1 MGWKLWVISKLDDC
15 WTEIIVD
22 KIQQHDNEALNCDR
36 YKLKQKWFL
45 SHRQKHSQYCWR
57 LCLNRKFVLD
67 ALKPKKVLDGDWLN
81 NKVWQNICHTHSAVV
96 SATKPAAVTAVSTQ
110 EPASDAT
117 TAMYHARTLAACH
130 GVTHNTRQF
139 SVPFANISK
148 LFIVIIIE

>member
-1 MGWKLWVISKLDDC
+1 MIPLTSAKTLSVLL
-15 WTEIIVD
+15 TTLLE
-22 KIQQHDNEALNCDR
+22 
-36 YKLKQKWFL
+36 QKV
-45 SHRQKHSQYCWR
+45 R
-57 LCLNRKFVLD
+57 LGCTKT
-67 ALKPKKVLDGDWLN
+67 KKVLDGDWLN
-81 NKVWQNICHTHSAVV
+81 NKVWPNICHTHSAVV

-130 GVTHNTRQF
+130 GVIHNTRQF